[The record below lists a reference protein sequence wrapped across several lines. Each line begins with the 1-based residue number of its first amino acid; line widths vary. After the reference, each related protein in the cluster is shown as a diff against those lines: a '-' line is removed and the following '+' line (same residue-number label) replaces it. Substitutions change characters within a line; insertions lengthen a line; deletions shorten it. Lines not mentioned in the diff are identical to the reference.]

1 MIAYLKINSLLEKI
15 ISLIESRNRW
25 LYIDKT
31 KLDTSFPNDQF
42 KIEGYQFPPFRRDRN
57 SKRRGKA
64 NEKL

>member
-42 KIEGYQFPPFRRDRN
+42 KIEGYQFPPFRIDRN